1 MDLFSILILAG
12 AAFGAA
18 AVNSYI
24 SADTLQIRVL
34 VHPRVEESG
43 YTREITEEVMAHE
56 FRKIF
61 EPQSALRL
69 PRLRVS
75 TERSL
80 LSVLSRA
87 AGIEDFGFA
96 VQSLLNLDPV
106 RVRVV
111 VGAGPATE
119 EAGLVQSFGFR
130 PNGGFYEVSLGPQA
144 AGAAATIRAAALAT
158 ARRIDAY
165 HTWLH
170 QARTLDD
177 ETDVA
182 ARAAFAEAGPA
193 ADFHAIYDREYTR
206 RLRGFVATLDREVAH
221 SRLYPGADEAA
232 LSNLLGVTRFRL
244 GDVAGAREAF
254 RSAHELAPSLDAA
267 WLNLA
272 LLRLFEGDAA
282 AALEMSAEV
291 ARRVAADATQ
301 DRSVAAVL
309 LAAARATEG
318 QALALLGRG
327 AEASDRWDQGCARLG
342 ELLLLI
348 EWNEAPWLP
357 PATAQR
363 CAAGRQDMAA
373 RAIAVRALEKLGWEL
388 LLLGPPP
395 DAAVMAPMM
404 ATRGR

>member
-18 AVNSYI
+18 AINSYV
-24 SADTLQIRVL
+24 SADTVQIRVF

-43 YTREITEEVMAHE
+43 YTREITEEVMTHE

-69 PRLRVS
+69 PRLRVRAD
-75 TERSL
+75 RSL
-80 LSVLSRA
+80 ISVLSRA
-87 AGIEDFGFA
+87 AGIDDFGFA
-96 VQSLLNLDPV
+96 VQGLLNLDPV

-111 VGAGPATE
+111 VGAGPASE
-119 EAGLVQSFGFR
+119 EAGLVQSFGSR
-130 PNGGFYEVSLGPQA
+130 PDAGFYEVSIGPQA

-177 ETDVA
+177 DTEVA
-182 ARAAFAEAGPA
+182 ARAATEAAPA
-193 ADFHAIYDREYTR
+193 ADFHAIYGREYAQ
-206 RLRGFVATLDREVAH
+206 RLRGFVAELDREVTY

-232 LSNLLGVTRFRL
+232 LSNLLGIARLRL
-244 GDVAGAREAF
+244 GDIAGAREAF
-254 RSAHELAPSLDAA
+254 RSAHEMAPSLDAA
-267 WLNLA
+267 RLNLA

-282 AALEMSAEV
+282 AALEISAAV
-291 ARRVAADATQ
+291 ARRVAADASQ
-301 DRSVAAVL
+301 NRSVAAVL

-327 AEASDRWDQGCARLG
+327 AEASDRWDEGCARLV
-342 ELLLLI
+342 ELPLLI

-363 CAAGRQDMAA
+363 CAAGRHDMAA
-373 RAIAVRALEKLGWEL
+373 RAIAVRALDKLGWEL

-395 DAAVMAPMM
+395 EAAVMAPML